1 MSSDVPA
8 RVSTPAPVA
17 VPHTAV
23 PLGLNDPVEKA
34 RAELKAALAAIE
46 VKANVPRRV
55 SLVGGD
61 LSPPGAEPE
70 EPGPP
75 APARQTPRGVAC
87 PRAPRRTLG
96 PWRGGESP
104 PPRR

>member
-8 RVSTPAPVA
+8 RVSPSAPVP

-55 SLVGGD
+55 SRVIDDSVETARSFSRKNPALAAVAVIGGAAAIGAAIWGLVR
-61 LSPPGAEPE
+61 LYT
-70 EPGPP
+70 
-75 APARQTPRGVAC
+75 R
-87 PRAPRRTLG
+87 
-96 PWRGGESP
+96 
-104 PPRR
+104 